1 MSLLTTLEVSV
12 ANERPKR
19 GIFGKIALWWF
30 YIWNVLMAAW
40 LWAGLRGNSQEI
52 QQLEGAEAA
61 GAIIGTGLGV
71 MFILFIWMFGIIL
84 FGMIALLTRPR

>member
-1 MSLLTTLEVSV
+1 M

-30 YIWNVLMAAW
+30 YIWNVLMASW
-40 LWAGLRGNSQEI
+40 LWAGIRGNSQEI

-61 GAIIGTGLGV
+61 GAVIGTGLGA
-71 MFILFIWMFGIIL
+71 MLIIFIWLFGIIL

>member
-1 MSLLTTLEVSV
+1 MGLLTTLEASV

-30 YIWNVLMAAW
+30 YIWNVLMGAW
-40 LWAGLRGNSQEI
+40 LWAGIRGNSQEI

-61 GAIIGTGLGV
+61 GAVIGTGLGA
-71 MFILFIWMFGIIL
+71 MLIIFIWLFGIIL